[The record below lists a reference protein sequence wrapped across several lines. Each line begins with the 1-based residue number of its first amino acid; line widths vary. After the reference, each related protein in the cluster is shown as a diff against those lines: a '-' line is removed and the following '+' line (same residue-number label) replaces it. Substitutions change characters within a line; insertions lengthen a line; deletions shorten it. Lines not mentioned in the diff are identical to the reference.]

1 MSKEGL
7 HMYPQQSLIPK
18 KSRAVKTDKPR
29 PFMCPICSRGFVRQE
44 HLKRHQNSHT
54 HEKPFG
60 CLICGKCFA
69 RKDLVLR
76 HVQKLH
82 RDYKVEQLNQTVG
95 VGKWDERV
103 LVTPDPWND
112 DIVKI
117 KGNKAAILPTVDY
130 KMSRG
135 SGSGS
140 EHVQQHM
147 HMHQHLQLSPGS
159 SDTGIATKTVS
170 PGSSDA
176 TFSAQRSSTNLPRN
190 TVANANANVNAN
202 AAGGTVDA
210 AGTEGPGGGQYH
222 DLDLSSSSS
231 LNFSTPT
238 YQHSQVL
245 VGNFTS
251 SGSQAGSTPLD
262 VNWLNAVLE
271 SDNKI
276 SDLNK
281 VAARS
286 SQNDDNTMINAKSL
300 SPHGIG
306 ARNKKMHGLKL
317 ELPDYLKNRR
327 YSAPINKVDEMA
339 TTTGNIIHNTEN
351 SNNEPIHKTNILEHS
366 IREQTSDFLISTP
379 SLNHDSGTMGSQTQ
393 VPMASLSAGI
403 LKKIDVGDMKRD
415 DTNVDIQRDDSFS
428 NLFKSN
434 DFTNGDQ
441 PVMDIISQLSSEFT
455 SPNDL
460 NYINLNQP
468 TIDFFTQEWRDLILQ
483 KYHIPNDN
491 FPTLEELNE
500 YIALYQR
507 EFHPYFAFLHLY
519 SIQASLSKISLFLS
533 VAAIGAFYSFNS
545 THSNLL
551 ANLAYGE
558 INQLLKSVRLESSP
572 LWLVQTML
580 ILGFYAIFNND
591 ISLVES
597 ASNQFMMIV
606 KLVKSTKINQ
616 SLESQIVPPTLFP
629 DAVSQRLTPDQIDT
643 AYRYFITAQS
653 RIHICH
659 SMLFLSN
666 IFPAMSGLEA
676 CFLASDIDCGVPS
689 PYEDLYTSKSPSE
702 WYENVLRNSVSL
714 TNDTE
719 LVNLA
724 KGAVDFGTCLKY
736 LSTGSYILYDSVK
749 LSLYTLLSLLVS
761 IHEMIITERRK
772 LKTEGDVQKNDEQW
786 KLTRGPV
793 VDSMIRNWEIL
804 YMKNG
809 GILLPTENNIAKITG
824 SHVMRNNV
832 SFYLF
837 AKIKRCIDL
846 NHVIQKIWM
855 RDWTAMNI
863 ALEEI
868 MYDTESLQEATDYA
882 ISLLSSWA
890 STFTILNDES
900 IQAMKTPMF
909 SMACIFSSILIVA
922 EFLRSVERWAKTYNM
937 DNPDSKMMNS
947 TDKILWLKAGRLLK
961 KFQKKLLS
969 SESKKYS
976 EFAGVQKHEML
987 DITEVDE
994 SVLQRAIGLEAKVDE
1009 TIQMILAASLS
1020 SKALYIGVRVIGD
1033 TPIWPIAVLFAQGLQ
1048 SRAVYCVM
1056 KDEGVFH

>member
-1 MSKEGL
+1 MINKEGQE
-7 HMYPQQSLIPK
+7 MQQQCLIPK

-29 PFMCPICSRGFVRQE
+29 PFLCPICSRGFVRQE

-54 HEKPFG
+54 HEKPFL

-82 RDYKVEQLNQTVG
+82 RDYKVEQLNNSLG
-95 VGKWDERV
+95 AGNWDERT
-103 LVTPDPWND
+103 LVTPDVWNN
-112 DIVKI
+112 DIVKV
-117 KGNKAAILPTVDY
+117 KGNKASILPTVDY
-130 KMSRG
+130 QIDRTGLQGLSLGTVLTVSANSTQSPQQQLQQQLKEHNLG
-135 SGSGS
+135 SNSS
-140 EHVQQHM
+140 SFQQQQFHHHQQQQLQYPQQHQLQ
-147 HMHQHLQLSPGS
+147 QH
-159 SDTGIATKTVS
+159 VS
-170 PGSSDA
+170 PGSTSSDL
-176 TFSAQRSSTNLPRN
+176 SKGNSSTTASRN
-190 TVANANANVNAN
+190 GN
-202 AAGGTVDA
+202 
-210 AGTEGPGGGQYH
+210 PQRPIPYH

-231 LNFSTPT
+231 MSFATPN

-245 VGNFTS
+245 IGNVTS
-251 SGSQAGSTPLD
+251 SASQAGSTPLD
-262 VNWLNAVLE
+262 VNWLNSVLE

-276 SDLNK
+276 SDSN
-281 VAARS
+281 
-286 SQNDDNTMINAKSL
+286 NTKSL
-300 SPHGIG
+300 SPQGLG
-306 ARNKKMHGLKL
+306 NKPGFKL
-317 ELPDYLKNRR
+317 ELPEFVKNRR
-327 YSAPINKVDEMA
+327 YSAPTNKLDLSNNSNNGIHRNSNGNDINDNESDLLRNSSIPEHPLQTMRGHSNGFFASSQSTSNSKTMNNDASLPPSM
-339 TTTGNIIHNTEN
+339 TKPDLNDTKEN
-351 SNNEPIHKTNILEHS
+351 SNIVME
-366 IREQTSDFLISTP
+366 R
-379 SLNHDSGTMGSQTQ
+379 G
-393 VPMASLSAGI
+393 
-403 LKKIDVGDMKRD
+403 
-415 DTNVDIQRDDSFS
+415 DSFS
-428 NLFKSN
+428 NLLKTD
-434 DFTNGDQ
+434 DFVNADQ

-483 KYHIPNDN
+483 KYNILDAN
-491 FPTLEELNE
+491 FPTLDELNE
-500 YIALYQR
+500 YIVLYQK

-558 INQLLKSVRLESSP
+558 INHLLKSVKLELSP

-591 ISLVES
+591 ISLVKS
-597 ASNQFMMIV
+597 ASDQFMMIV

-616 SLESQIVPPTLFP
+616 PLESQIVPPTLFP
-629 DAVSQRLTPDQIDT
+629 DVLSNTLSPDQVDT

-676 CFLASDIDCGVPS
+676 CFLASDVDCGVPC

-702 WYENVLRNSVSL
+702 WYQNVLKNNVKL
-714 TNDTE
+714 TNDSE
-719 LVNLA
+719 LVMLS
-724 KGAVDFGTCLKY
+724 KGGVDFKTCLHY
-736 LSTGSYILYDSVK
+736 LSTGNHVLYDTVK

-761 IHEMIITERRK
+761 IHERIIIERRK
-772 LKTEGDVQKNDEQW
+772 NKTEDNVQKNDENW
-786 KLTRGPV
+786 KLTRGPII
-793 VDSMIRNWEIL
+793 DSMIRNWEIL

-809 GILLPTENNIAKITG
+809 GILLPTENNFNRITG

-837 AKIKRCIDL
+837 AKIKRCVDL

-882 ISLLSSWA
+882 ISLLSSW
-890 STFTILNDES
+890 SSSFTILDDES
-900 IQAMKTPMF
+900 VQAMKTPMF

-922 EFLRSVERWAKTYNM
+922 EFLRSVERWAKTYNA
-937 DNPDSKMMNS
+937 DNPNTKMMNS
-947 TDKILWLKAGRLLK
+947 TDKILWLKAGKLLK

-969 SESKKYS
+969 SDAKKYS
-976 EFAGVQKHEML
+976 EFAGVQKHEVL